1 MKTKFNGILTLLLAF
16 VVQLTFAQEK
26 TISGTVVDETNMPL
40 PGATVVIKGTTTGTS
55 TDFDGKYS
63 ISANTGDVLTFSY
76 VGYSEQDA
84 TVGAETTID
93 IALALDNSLEEVVI
107 TALGVVRK
115 QEDITY
121 ANEVVKSEELTK
133 AANANAIESLTG
145 KVSGLQIN
153 TTGTG
158 VNPNKDIILRGF
170 ASVTGDNNAL
180 IVIDDVIS
188 TSATFNN
195 LDPNVIDSVN
205 VLKGPVGAA
214 LYGAEAGNGVI
225 IVTTKKGSKDGKLSV
240 DIKSTLSYT
249 EISFLP
255 QRQDRFGQGYQ
266 GDWDWT
272 EQTSWGPEYDG
283 STQVTGIPYPT
294 SSDWRYG
301 VYNHREDHIKDFF
314 TTGIEDQ
321 NTVSLSAGDKDG
333 YVNVTGNRV
342 NTEGITPGDERIKNF
357 FSLNAGKK
365 IGKFSVKGIA
375 RYTTVKTDVANG
387 NSYSDL
393 SQSASNI
400 DINSF
405 SSGNNRDHWTLYAD
419 SPYWNLKNRRTSG
432 NTNRFEGVI
441 DLGYEINNNINV
453 ILRSSINE
461 TSGSSTGYVNEF
473 TETDSFIIGLS
484 DTNITSAYASNSN
497 SFRKMYTDLL
507 TNFNYDLSDNFS
519 FTGLLGYNQQ
529 ETRSNSKDITGSG
542 FTIPGFYHVGNLE
555 LVDDP
560 TEATSKT
567 RTQSVMGSAEFGYKN
582 FATLLLTGRND
593 WFSKLSKDERSIFY
607 PSVSFSFVPTKAF
620 PSLKSKVLNKAKL
633 YGGWTS
639 VANTSSVGA
648 YSINERAFGPTGF
661 PFTNG
666 TNPSGNSFIAV
677 SSLTDANIVPEVVT
691 TVEFGGNFD
700 FWKVNGTS
708 RLNLDVAYSNQTN
721 SDQIFSITPSS
732 ASGLVGATVNVG
744 QTTTDAF
751 ELDLSFTPIKTDN
764 FEWRGRIGYSTY
776 ETIVDEV
783 TDLSNSVTIRS
794 TGTAG
799 IVAQVGEA
807 WPSIQGTTYTRDD
820 QGRVVLDANGNP
832 IVSSELSILGKVTP
846 DYTINFNTSVSYKSL
861 TLGATLDYRTGH
873 SFYSGIANNYAFTGS
888 SVESA
893 INGREAFLFPNST
906 IQGSGTTNTSVLTA
920 GPDYAA
926 YQTYFTSNY
935 ASIDENFVLDAT
947 AVKLR
952 ELSLSYDFNKKVLD
966 ALGLS
971 KLSAGI
977 AGRNLY
983 TWLPKENRQYNDPE
997 IGTGLSGY
1005 STTPPTRSY
1014 AFSVN
1019 LSF

>member
-55 TDFDGKYS
+55 TDFDGKYT
-63 ISANTGDVLTFSY
+63 INANTGDVLTFSY

-84 TVGAETTID
+84 TIAASNTID
-93 IALALDNSLEEVVI
+93 IALALDNSLEEVVV
-107 TALGVVRK
+107 TALGVRRK

-121 ANEVVKSEELTK
+121 ANEVVKADEITK
-133 AANANAIESLTG
+133 AANANAIEALAG

-158 VNPNKDIILRGF
+158 VNPNKDIILRGY
-170 ASVTGDNNAL
+170 ASVTGGNNAL
-180 IVIDDVIS
+180 VVIDDVVS
-188 TSATFNN
+188 TTNTFNN
-195 LDPNVIDSVN
+195 LDPNVIESVN

-214 LYGAEAGNGVI
+214 LYGPDGGNGVI
-225 IVTTKKGSKDGKLSV
+225 IVTTKKGAKGGKFTV
-240 DIKSTLSYT
+240 DIKSALSYT

-283 STQVTGIPYPT
+283 STQVSGIPYPT
-294 SSDWRYG
+294 SSDWRYNT
-301 VYNHREDHIKDFF
+301 YQHREDHIEDFF
-314 TTGIEDQ
+314 TTGVEDQ
-321 NTVSLSAGDKDG
+321 NTVTLSAGDMEG
-333 YVNVTGNRV
+333 YANFTANKV
-342 NTEGITPGDERIKNF
+342 NTNGVTPNDKRTKNF
-357 FSLNAGKK
+357 FSFNGGKK
-365 IGKFSVKGIA
+365 VGKFSIKGIA
-375 RYTTVKTDVANG
+375 RYTSIKSNVANG

-405 SSGNNRDHWTLYAD
+405 SSGDARDHWTLYAT
-419 SPYWNLKNRRTSG
+419 SPYWNLKNRRSLA
-432 NTNRFEGVI
+432 NSNRFEGVL
-441 DLGYEINNNINV
+441 DLGYALNDNINV
-453 ILRSSINE
+453 ILRSSVNE
-461 TSGSSTGYVNEF
+461 TSGNNYGYVNEF
-473 TETDSFIIGLS
+473 TETDPFINALADI
-484 DTNITSAYASNSN
+484 NIASAYASGSN
-497 SFRKMYTDLL
+497 SWRKMYTDLL
-507 TNFNYDLSDNFS
+507 TNFNYDLTENIS
-519 FTGLLGYNQQ
+519 FTGLLGYNQS
-529 ETRSNSKDITGSG
+529 ETRSTAKNISGSV
-542 FTIPGFYHVGNLE
+542 FTIPGFYHASNLE
-555 LVDDP
+555 NLDDP
-560 TEATSKT
+560 TETSSKF
-567 RTQSVMGSAEFGYKN
+567 RTQAIVGSAEFGYKN
-582 FATLLLTGRND
+582 YATILLTARNE
-593 WFSKLSKDERSIFY
+593 WFSVISKAERSILY
-607 PSVSFSFVPTKAF
+607 PSVSGSFVPTNAF
-620 PSLKSKVLNKAKL
+620 PSLKGKILNKAKI

-639 VANTSSVGA
+639 VANVGGIGA

-666 TNPSGNSFIAV
+666 ANPAGNSFIAV
-677 SSLTDANIVPEVVT
+677 STLTDKNITPEVVET
-691 TVEFGGNFD
+691 IEIGGNFD
-700 FWKVNGTS
+700 FLKVNGSS
-708 RLNLDVAYSNQTN
+708 RLNLDVAYSSQTN
-721 SDQIFSITPSS
+721 TDQILSTVPSS
-732 ASGLVGATVNVG
+732 TSGLVGATVNVG
-744 QTTTDAF
+744 STSTKAF
-751 ELDLSFTPIKTDN
+751 EVDLGFTAVKTDN
-764 FEWRGRIGYSTY
+764 FEWKGRVGYSTY

-794 TGTAG
+794 SGTAG

-820 QGRVVLDANGNP
+820 AGRIVLDANGNP
-832 IVSSELSILGKVTP
+832 IQSNDLSILGKVAP
-846 DYTINFNTSVSYKSL
+846 DYTLNFNTSLKYKNV

-873 SFYSGIANNYAFTGS
+873 SFYSGIASNYAFTGS

-893 INGREAFLFPNST
+893 VNGREAFLFPNST
-906 IQGSGTTNTSVLTA
+906 IEGSGVTNTSVLT
-920 GPDYAA
+920 GGTSYADF
-926 YQTYFTSNY
+926 QTYFTSNY
-935 ASIDENFVLDAT
+935 ASFDENFVLDAT

-952 ELSLSYDFNKKVLD
+952 ELSLSYEFGTK
-966 ALGLS
+966 AISQIGISRLS
-971 KLSAGI
+971 VGI